1 VSRKSRR
8 KAAGV
13 ATPVTPTVTLDDIAA
28 WGQEGA
34 LASVFVTPVPA
45 PRSVNVAVA
54 TAERLEADG
63 QFGYRAGVREQ
74 PLARF
79 TFEDGRFVDI
89 FGNGLIGRNPTPE
102 GYTGIEHLIRLD
114 DPLRELSRLHL
125 SFGIDGP
132 GLWIADQHST
142 NGVLI
147 TRRGAGTIKCEP
159 GARTPIQ
166 SGDIVTFAGH
176 AMSITEIARQDTVP
190 PAGATAP
197 PATAVHA
204 G

>member
-1 VSRKSRR
+1 MSRKSRR
-8 KAAGV
+8 TSST
-13 ATPVTPTVTLDDIAA
+13 ATPVTQSVTLDDLAT
-28 WGQEGA
+28 WGAQGV
-34 LASVFVTPVPA
+34 LSSVFVTPVPA

-74 PLARF
+74 PVARF

-102 GYTGIEHLIRLD
+102 GYSGIEHLIRLE

-132 GLWIADQHST
+132 GLWVCDQHST

-147 TRRGAGTIKCEP
+147 TRRGSPTIKCEP
-159 GARTPIQ
+159 GARTPIH

-176 AMSITEIARQDTVP
+176 AMSITEIVRHDTTP
-190 PAGATAP
+190 PTGATAP
-197 PATAVHA
+197 PAAAVPA
-204 G
+204 R